1 MLYEKEASILVFL
14 FILLILL
21 IITLSIVTSKIE
33 IKLMPFILDSKKSK
47 YVDDQSKV
55 IIKLKLF
62 GNVPIIKFAITNKKL
77 KRLQKSFKM
86 NEKIEKIEKDI
97 IQNKDKIDVRLLA
110 VAKEIWKSIEI
121 KKLELAMELGTEN
134 AFLTSMLVA
143 ILSSVIA
150 IGFSRTNVKEKD
162 VLYEIKPIYTNQNFV
177 KIAISGIFQIKM
189 VHIINIIYVL
199 NKKGGMKNNERTSN
213 RRSYDYSY
221 E

>member
-1 MLYEKEASILVFL
+1 MVFL

-33 IKLMPFILDSKKSK
+33 IKLMPFILNSKKHK

-62 GNVPIIKFAITNKKL
+62 EIIPIIKFTITNQKL
-77 KRLQKSFKM
+77 KRLQKLFKM
-86 NEKIEKIEKDI
+86 NEKIEKIERDI
-97 IQNKDKIDVRLLA
+97 IQNKDKIDVQLLA
-110 VAKEIWKSIEI
+110 VAKEIGKSIEI

-143 ILSSVIA
+143 IFSSIIA
-150 IGFSRTNVKEKD
+150 IGISRTNVKEKD
-162 VLYEIKPIYTNQNFV
+162 VLYEIKPIYTSQNFV

-199 NKKGGMKNNERTSN
+199 NKKGGKKNNERTSN

>member
-1 MLYEKEASILVFL
+1 MVFL

-33 IKLMPFILDSKKSK
+33 IKLMPFILNSKKHK

-62 GNVPIIKFAITNKKL
+62 EIIPIIKFTITNQKL
-77 KRLQKSFKM
+77 KRLQKLFKM
-86 NEKIEKIEKDI
+86 NEKIEKIEKIERDI
-97 IQNKDKIDVRLLA
+97 IQNKDKIDVQLLA
-110 VAKEIWKSIEI
+110 VAKEIGKSIEI

-143 ILSSVIA
+143 ILSSAIA
-150 IGFSRTNVKEKD
+150 VGFSRTNVKEKD
-162 VLYEIKPIYTNQNFV
+162 VLYEIKPIYTSQNFV

>member
-1 MLYEKEASILVFL
+1 MVFL

-33 IKLMPFILDSKKSK
+33 IKLMPFILNSKKHN

-62 GNVPIIKFAITNKKL
+62 EIIPIIKFTITNQKL
-77 KRLQKSFKM
+77 KRLQKSFKT
-86 NEKIEKIEKDI
+86 NEKIEKIERDI
-97 IQNKDKIDVRLLA
+97 IQNKDKINVRLLA
-110 VAKEIWKSIEI
+110 IAKEIGKNIEI
-121 KKLELAMELGTEN
+121 KKLALAMELGTEN

-143 ILSSVIA
+143 ILSSAIA
-150 IGFSRTNVKEKD
+150 VGFSRTNVKEKD
-162 VLYEIKPIYTNQNFV
+162 VLYEIKPIYTSQNFV

>member
-1 MLYEKEASILVFL
+1 MVFL

-21 IITLSIVTSKIE
+21 IITLSIVTSRIE
-33 IKLMPFILDSKKSK
+33 IKLMPFILNSKKHK

-62 GNVPIIKFAITNKKL
+62 EIIPIIKFTITNKKL

-86 NEKIEKIEKDI
+86 NEKIEKIERDI

-110 VAKEIWKSIEI
+110 IAKEIGKNIEI
-121 KKLELAMELGTEN
+121 KKLALAMELGTEN

-143 ILSSVIA
+143 ILSSAIA
-150 IGFSRTNVKEKD
+150 VGFSRTNVKEKY
-162 VLYEIKPIYTNQNFV
+162 VLYEIKPIYTSQNFV

>member
-14 FILLILL
+14 FLLLILL
-21 IITLSIVTSKIE
+21 ILTLSIVTSKIE
-33 IKLMPFILDSKKSK
+33 IKLMPFILNTKKYK
-47 YVDDQSKV
+47 FVDDQSKV

-62 GNVPIIKFAITNKKL
+62 EIIPIVKFTITNKKI
-77 KRLQKSFKM
+77 KRLPKSLKM
-86 NEKIEKIEKDI
+86 NEKIEKIERDI

-110 VAKEIWKSIEI
+110 VAKEIGKSTEI

-143 ILSSVIA
+143 IFSTALS
-150 IGFSRTNVKEKD
+150 IGISNMYVKED
-162 VLYEIKPIYTNQNFV
+162 NIHYQVEPIYTSQNFV

-199 NKKGGMKNNERTSN
+199 NKKGGMKNHERTSN

>member
-1 MLYEKEASILVFL
+1 MVFL

-33 IKLMPFILDSKKSK
+33 IKLMPFILNSKKHK

-62 GNVPIIKFAITNKKL
+62 EIIPIIKFTITNQKL
-77 KRLQKSFKM
+77 KRLQKLFKM
-86 NEKIEKIEKDI
+86 NEKIEKIERDI
-97 IQNKDKIDVRLLA
+97 IQNKDKIDVQLLA
-110 VAKEIWKSIEI
+110 VAKEIGKSIEI

-143 ILSSVIA
+143 IFSSIIA
-150 IGFSRTNVKEKD
+150 IGISRTNVKEKD
-162 VLYEIKPIYTNQNFV
+162 VLYEIKPIYTSQNFV